1 MSFVAMT
8 TYRRTRNVSECLYS
22 LYAWLQVTYRVSRR
36 RRKMYLGHARLCMCL
51 CVCRSP
57 HYCMDPRFNVAG
69 LKVGRVADPA
79 HFDLPRLYRVSL
91 GSNFTKDKFLENAC
105 QNASR

>member
-1 MSFVAMT
+1 V
-8 TYRRTRNVSECLYS
+8 YVSVCLS
-22 LYAWLQVTYRVSRR
+22 LAAL
-36 RRKMYLGHARLCMCL
+36 LHG
-51 CVCRSP
+51 
-57 HYCMDPRFNVAG
+57 PRFNLAG

-105 QNASR
+105 QNAPRLAENAPESVWRWASGSFRRPLAGFRGPTSKGRDGKVEIGSFLEPP